1 MTAYYELIDTSMTTD
16 GVRISQYRPTLHAQG
31 AWNEHEQHMG
41 PASGIIAYELE
52 RYQPREQMRYARL
65 SFDIFGLIH
74 LEDFTVETRTIRPGR
89 TIELVES
96 VLHSRGRQQI
106 VARAWRM
113 LTQDSSEIY
122 GLADTPVSDPETLPQ
137 WQGLQNYWSGGY
149 INSLRARIAPDHQP
163 GTGMAWI
170 THDLHMVKGQPS
182 TDFPHLIGM
191 VDTANGIAPRQRE
204 KQAWAFPNI
213 DLQIHMHRAPTG
225 RWLGI
230 EVTQQYG
237 ADGIGLTSSILHD
250 VHGPFGRSEQI
261 LTLRPM
267 E

>member
-52 RYQPREQMRYARL
+52 RYHPREQMRYARL

-106 VARAWRM
+106 VARAW
-113 LTQDSSEIY
+113 QI
-122 GLADTPVSDPETLPQ
+122 G
-137 WQGLQNYWSGGY
+137 
-149 INSLRARIAPDHQP
+149 RA
-163 GTGMAWI
+163 TC
-170 THDLHMVKGQPS
+170 
-182 TDFPHLIGM
+182 
-191 VDTANGIAPRQRE
+191 
-204 KQAWAFPNI
+204 
-213 DLQIHMHRAPTG
+213 RAG
-225 RWLGI
+225 RWL
-230 EVTQQYG
+230 V
-237 ADGIGLTSSILHD
+237 
-250 VHGPFGRSEQI
+250 
-261 LTLRPM
+261 
-267 E
+267 